1 MTEKR
6 LGKGLDLLLTS
17 SRTISPQSANIVH
30 LAVAA
35 IQPNSEQPRRDF
47 SPQALEEL
55 CLSIQNDGVLQPILV
70 RPHKENKGEYEI
82 VAGERRWRAAKL
94 AGLRKI
100 PALVREVGDEQAL
113 ALALIE
119 NLQREDLNPVE
130 EAQALHTLR
139 ERFGFSQEQLAQK
152 VGKSR
157 PALANSLRLL
167 QLPAL
172 ILDELRQGRISSGH
186 ARTLLALEDVELQM
200 QLCAEIIQNG
210 YNVRQTEKLV
220 ARLKE
225 PAASPAPKATPPF
238 QAELGQ
244 RLSACL
250 PCPVKVKGTAQKGS
264 ISLHYSSAE
273 ELARLEK
280 FLQNQA
286 VLPDSRG

>member
-1 MTEKR
+1 
-6 LGKGLDLLLTS
+6 
-17 SRTISPQSANIVH
+17 
-30 LAVAA
+30 
-35 IQPNSEQPRRDF
+35 
-47 SPQALEEL
+47 
-55 CLSIQNDGVLQPILV
+55 
-70 RPHKENKGEYEI
+70 
-82 VAGERRWRAAKL
+82 
-94 AGLRKI
+94 
-100 PALVREVGDEQAL
+100 
-113 ALALIE
+113 
-119 NLQREDLNPVE
+119 
-130 EAQALHTLR
+130 
-139 ERFGFSQEQLAQK
+139 
-152 VGKSR
+152 
-157 PALANSLRLL
+157 
-167 QLPAL
+167 
-172 ILDELRQGRISSGH
+172 
-186 ARTLLALEDVELQM
+186 M

-225 PAASPAPKATPPF
+225 PAASPAPKATLPF